1 MTEQRSL
8 NLHTCFASDSRQAIS
23 MQAVTVMLYI
33 ESGTSPLTFDEFSQA
48 SISCPEEGVKL
59 TPPNPMRFTE

>member
-1 MTEQRSL
+1 MTEHRSF

-23 MQAVTVMLYI
+23 MQAVTVMLYF
-33 ESGTSPLTFDEFSQA
+33 ESGISPLTFDEFSKA
-48 SISCPEEGVKL
+48 NISRPEEGVKV